1 MAQIPNPSKGEDAM
15 APQQELDRQHE
26 TPGTGAPPAGRWYE
40 VGGRR
45 LMLLRSGTGGPA
57 VVILPGASAVGLD
70 YLNIHDRI
78 SEFTTSVLYDR
89 GGTGWSDPVDLPRS
103 AADVAEELHDL
114 LRAAGVP
121 GPYLLAAHSLGGAYA
136 RRFAQL
142 FPGDVA
148 GFLYLDAFYEETDT
162 FLPERLHLASV
173 RQPDPGRLG
182 QALMRPFARRMYRQM
197 FAGWPD
203 GLRQTLVARHVSA
216 AWWQVGVQ
224 ERSTMAQLA
233 GELHRGGPVP
243 DRPSIVL
250 TATRIDPGLRLFMS
264 PSALRAMTEGNR
276 RLYAALAASV
286 THGELRALGNARHS
300 TLTIDQADAVVQAAR
315 DLFARA
321 ANR

>member
-1 MAQIPNPSKGEDAM
+1 
-15 APQQELDRQHE
+15 
-26 TPGTGAPPAGRWYE
+26 
-40 VGGRR
+40 
-45 LMLLRSGTGGPA
+45 MLHRSGTGGPA

-103 AADVAEELHDL
+103 AAAVATELRDL
-114 LRAAGVP
+114 LHAAGVP

-148 GFLYLDAFYEETDT
+148 GFLYLDSFYEDTDSY
-162 FLPERLHLASV
+162 LPERLHLANV

-182 QALMRPFARRMYRQM
+182 QAVMRPFARRMYRQM

-203 GLRQTLVARHVSA
+203 GLRQLLVERHSSA
-216 AWWQVGVQ
+216 AWWQVGVR

-233 GELHRGGPVP
+233 DELHGGGTVP
-243 DRPSIVL
+243 DRPSLVL
-250 TATRIDPGLRLFMS
+250 TASGIDPGLRLLMS
-264 PSALRAMTEGNR
+264 PASLRAMTEGNR

-286 THGELRALGNARHS
+286 THGELRPLDGARHS
-300 TLTIDQADAVVQAAR
+300 TLATDQADAVVQAAR
-315 DLFARA
+315 DLLAQTTR
-321 ANR
+321 

>member
-1 MAQIPNPSKGEDAM
+1 MAQLLSSD
-15 APQQELDRQHE
+15 
-26 TPGTGAPPAGRWYE
+26 APPIGRRYD
-40 VGGRR
+40 VGGRQ
-45 LMLLRSGTGGPA
+45 LMLHRSGTGGPA

-103 AADVAEELHDL
+103 AAAVATELHDL
-114 LRAAGVP
+114 LRAADVP

-148 GFLYLDAFYEETDT
+148 GFLYLDAFYEDTDT
-162 FLPERLHLASV
+162 YLPQRLHLANL
-173 RQPDPGRLG
+173 RQPDPGRVG
-182 QALMRPFARRMYRQM
+182 QAAMRPFARRMYRRM

-203 GLRQTLVARHVSA
+203 GLRQLLVERHLSA
-216 AWWQVGVQ
+216 AWWQVGVR
-224 ERSTMAQLA
+224 ERSSMPQLA
-233 GELHRGGPVP
+233 EELHGGGPVP

-250 TATRIDPGLRLFMS
+250 TALGTDPGLRLLMS
-264 PSALRAMTEGNR
+264 SRSIRAMTEGNR

-286 THGELRALGNARHS
+286 THGELRALDDARHS
-300 TLTIDQADAVVQAAR
+300 TLTIDRADAVVQAAR
-315 DLFARA
+315 DLLAQAA
-321 ANR
+321 AN